1 MLYIRIWCLHV
12 VSSYSFKRVWKISR
26 SVYRT
31 LPFCVFKT
39 GSRVCIYMS
48 LKSIKTLNKTTEVR
62 SWKSVL
68 HDFRSIEKWISIGQ
82 VSGFQPI
89 ELQLKCSLLVVQ
101 FSIFF
106 SPYYFELILS
116 CSNWFITKPLDKL
129 SSKRLHF
136 FMVVNLKIW
145 TLQVD

>member
-62 SWKSVL
+62 GWKSVL
-68 HDFRSIEKWISIGQ
+68 HNFRSIEKCISIDK
-82 VSGFQPI
+82 VCGFQPI
-89 ELQLKCSLLVVQ
+89 KLQLKCSLPAIQ
-101 FSIFF
+101 FSIFL
-106 SPYYFELILS
+106 SPYYFQLILS
-116 CSNWFITKPLDKL
+116 YSDWFITKPLDKL
-129 SSKRLHF
+129 SSKGLHL
-136 FMVVNLKIW
+136 FMVVNLKI
-145 TLQVD
+145 